1 MSRGIDDPRVYMIS
15 SYDPNIGANYAT
27 DIGYYNPEA
36 GFAAPVAGIIAP
48 PVAGIIA
55 PAVAPGGTYGA
66 TKPGGAIVGTNAS
79 GTLGEFI
86 VLNGNTHQIK
96 TLHIINNIL
105 SIKADKI
112 VAAGLVIFGNGNSL
126 NNEVKPEYDAYLG
139 NTQPNSTI
147 IQEALQDLATSCI
160 KGKYNLA
167 FLDEADQPRF
177 IITDNNNFW
186 TTYLDNTNRIILK
199 KFDERGDGQP
209 MSQTDLDA
217 AQLFATSGF
226 STMARKTNKSYLPGI
241 SISESPY
248 KFLPFQRLNDKGKV
262 VDQSFPELIPLTSVQ
277 LDLPFQNSG
286 IKLLAFARTDR

>member
-1 MSRGIDDPRVYMIS
+1 MD
-15 SYDPNIGANYAT
+15 
-27 DIGYYNPEA
+27 
-36 GFAAPVAGIIAP
+36 
-48 PVAGIIA
+48 
-55 PAVAPGGTYGA
+55 VAPGRTGGA
-66 TKPGGAIVGTNAS
+66 TNPGFPIFGTNDS
-79 GTLGEFI
+79 GTLGQFI
-86 VLNGNTHQIK
+86 VINGNTHQIK

-112 VAAGLVIFGNGNSL
+112 VAAGSAIFGNVNSL
-126 NNEVKPEYDAYLG
+126 NNEVKAEYDAYLPG

-199 KFDERGDGQP
+199 KFDERGDDQP
-209 MSQTDLDA
+209 MSQADFDA
-217 AQLFATSGF
+217 SQLFATYGF
-226 STMARKTNKSYLPGI
+226 SAMARKTNESYQPGI
-241 SISESPY
+241 SISEFPY

-262 VDQSFPELIPLTSVQ
+262 VEPSFPKLIPLTSVQ
-277 LDLPFQNSG
+277 LDLPFPNSG

>member
-1 MSRGIDDPRVYMIS
+1 MSRGIDDPRVYLGN
-15 SYDPNIGANYAT
+15 YGPNIGANYAT
-27 DIGYYNPEA
+27 GIWFNNPVA
-36 GFAAPVAGIIAP
+36 GFAAPAAAPAPGP
-48 PVAGIIA
+48 PVTGTPA
-55 PAVAPGGTYGA
+55 PAPEGAPN
-66 TKPGGAIVGTNAS
+66 PGFPIVGINAS
-79 GTLGEFI
+79 GTLGQFI

-112 VAAGLVIFGNGNSL
+112 VAAGSAIFNNVNPL
-126 NNEVKPEYDAYLG
+126 NNEVKAEYEAYLG
-139 NTQPNSTI
+139 NNQPNSTI

-167 FLDEADQPRF
+167 FLDDADQPRF

-217 AQLFATSGF
+217 TTLFATSGF
-226 STMARKTNKSYLPGI
+226 SAMARKTNITYQPGI
-241 SISESPY
+241 SISNFPY

-262 VDQSFPELIPLTSVQ
+262 VDPSFPKLIPLTSVQ
-277 LDLPFQNSG
+277 LDLPLQNSG
-286 IKLLAFARTDR
+286 IKLLAYARTDR